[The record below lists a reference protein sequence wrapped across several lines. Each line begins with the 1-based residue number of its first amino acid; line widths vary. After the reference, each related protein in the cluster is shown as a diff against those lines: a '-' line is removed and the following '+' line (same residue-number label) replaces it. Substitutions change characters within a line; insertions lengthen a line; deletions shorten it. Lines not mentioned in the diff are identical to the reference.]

1 MEEKKPNTPRNSTV
15 AVSPEIGKKLERFCA
30 SCGITKKD
38 FISLSL
44 DYFQRYGINPAKH
57 ESPAKEM
64 EKLIK
69 KNDQVIGF
77 IRKQEQDILRPMLE
91 AITTTE
97 ARIKADFDS
106 LAKYEK
112 ICEFV
117 DVSMKVSEDIADE
130 KNRIITEMNRMYDT
144 SVKHNNNVIR
154 IIKMLVQHL
163 DEKGKAGLMDRLF
176 G

>member
-1 MEEKKPNTPRNSTV
+1 MEEKRPNTPRNSTV
-15 AVSPEIGKKLERFCA
+15 AVSPEIGKKLERFCD

-117 DVSMKVSEDIADE
+117 DASMKVSEDIADE
-130 KNRIITEMNRMYDT
+130 KAFNKLSILPDLKLYITPY
-144 SVKHNNNVIR
+144 SPLYLIP
-154 IIKMLVQHL
+154 
-163 DEKGKAGLMDRLF
+163 
-176 G
+176 

>member
-1 MEEKKPNTPRNSTV
+1 
-15 AVSPEIGKKLERFCA
+15 
-30 SCGITKKD
+30 
-38 FISLSL
+38 
-44 DYFQRYGINPAKH
+44 
-57 ESPAKEM
+57 M

-112 ICEFV
+112 S
-117 DVSMKVSEDIADE
+117 VS
-130 KNRIITEMNRMYDT
+130 
-144 SVKHNNNVIR
+144 
-154 IIKMLVQHL
+154 L
-163 DEKGKAGLMDRLF
+163 
-176 G
+176 

>member
-1 MEEKKPNTPRNSTV
+1 
-15 AVSPEIGKKLERFCA
+15 
-30 SCGITKKD
+30 
-38 FISLSL
+38 
-44 DYFQRYGINPAKH
+44 
-57 ESPAKEM
+57 M

-117 DVSMKVSEDIADE
+117 DASMKVSEDIADE
-130 KNRIITEMNRMYDT
+130 KKMIITEMNRMYDT